1 MNKRSLAVGRVR
13 RVVIFS
19 ACAFL
24 MYGGW
29 ATFANSSHGL
39 YKSLLAGLTQGSL
52 SLVST
57 AVLTSLMETVF
68 SRMSPGVTRF
78 LAAGMGPTTATLLLM
93 TVVHFATGTPE
104 IMATMLPSIVVGYAY
119 SLIYAAGLTRRHRQ
133 LADTTIFD

>member
-29 ATFANSSHGL
+29 ATF
-39 YKSLLAGLTQGSL
+39 
-52 SLVST
+52 